1 MSEKKSIT
9 IDTKMLLGGS
19 NSMNKSKRKSSK
31 TSGSGERKIRPNS
44 IVQPSTLK
52 KTLLERI
59 KQHQRTRERS
69 RDQRHNNDDNDHEH
83 NRENDKT
90 SSLSNNT
97 SSNPAET
104 SNDNFTQSIDFLRK
118 LALKRRQQMTQKRA
132 HSETGSFGSSNSSS
146 SSSIG
151 GLPEAKTPEAK
162 MLNQVA
168 QTLQHG
174 EILTNTGLLG
184 LPVVNTIV
192 QPHLNSLSSAG
203 STITDAVNHVAPM
216 ISLGP
221 MPMPVSV
228 PAATTYS
235 NAPMSF
241 TTSNFDTVSPS
252 IPTSP
257 ISEPPKL
264 TQLAEMYNNT
274 IAAASEVPVST
285 ETKEDAPLHIP
296 TKPEDYLP
304 SIFIKEE
311 PPHGCLKNGKKPTFR
326 EWATNILKKPVDTVK
341 NMIGGETVTND
352 HEMSNAQIGGSGEG
366 QEIQRTQELNSLSNS
381 VSNINPEQVAGM
393 RVKIR
398 KTHKKRFRIGKHDD
412 VVGVLLKNK
421 QTQRHIQSQHLT
433 LKQKTIG
440 EIRKYLYDHHLLKIG
455 SNAPPDVLRRMYED
469 AILTG
474 DVKNTNKDVLLHNFM
489 SGGGDHE

>member
-1 MSEKKSIT
+1 MSDKKSIT
-9 IDTKMLLGGS
+9 IASDSLLGGS
-19 NSMNKSKRKSSK
+19 SSKRKSSK
-31 TSGSGERKIRPNS
+31 RSSGSGEHRIRPSS

-69 RDQRHNNDDNDHEH
+69 RRDDPDNADESSSTAT
-83 NRENDKT
+83 DATASAKT
-90 SSLSNNT
+90 
-97 SSNPAET
+97 PA

-118 LALKRRQQMTQKRA
+118 LAMKRRQQQTQRRG
-132 HSETGSFGSSNSSS
+132 HSSS
-146 SSSIG
+146 SATTASG
-151 GLPEAKTPEAK
+151 AGLPEAKTPEAK
-162 MLNQVA
+162 MMNQVA
-168 QTLQHG
+168 ETLHHG

-184 LPVVNTIV
+184 LPVVPTIV
-192 QPHLNSLSSAG
+192 SSAT
-203 STITDAVNHVAPM
+203 SMPPPPPPM
-216 ISLGP
+216 ISLGQ
-221 MPMPVSV
+221 MPFQPVMTSSFAPDLQSVGTAAAAAAAAPPNITHLADMYNNTVSSAVDAV
-228 PAATTYS
+228 PAAT
-235 NAPMSF
+235 
-241 TTSNFDTVSPS
+241 
-252 IPTSP
+252 
-257 ISEPPKL
+257 SEP
-264 TQLAEMYNNT
+264 
-274 IAAASEVPVST
+274 
-285 ETKEDAPLHIP
+285 PLHIP

-326 EWATNILKKPVDTVK
+326 EWATNILKKPVDTIK
-341 NMIGGETVTND
+341 DMFGG
-352 HEMSNAQIGGSGEG
+352 GGASDDGTTLVSSTDN
-366 QEIQRTQELNSLSNS
+366 QQQSS
-381 VSNINPEQVAGM
+381 VGGLHANLNPEQVAGM

-440 EIRKYLYDHHLLKIG
+440 EIRKYLYEHHLLKIG

-489 SGGGDHE
+489 SGGGGE

>member
-9 IDTKMLLGGS
+9 IASESLLGGS
-19 NSMNKSKRKSSK
+19 SSKRKSSK
-31 TSGSGERKIRPNS
+31 RTTIGGGERKIRPSS

-69 RDQRHNNDDNDHEH
+69 RRDDLKQADNGAASASD
-83 NRENDKT
+83 
-90 SSLSNNT
+90 SI
-97 SSNPAET
+97 AGAGAGAGAGA
-104 SNDNFTQSIDFLRK
+104 NDNFTQSIDFLRN
-118 LALKRRQQMTQKRA
+118 LAMKRRQQQQHTQRRG
-132 HSETGSFGSSNSSS
+132 HSSS
-146 SSSIG
+146 STTNN

-162 MLNQVA
+162 MMNQVA
-168 QTLQHG
+168 ETLHRG

-184 LPVVNTIV
+184 LPVVPTMVPLGAAAAAPFTATAINT
-192 QPHLNSLSSAG
+192 
-203 STITDAVNHVAPM
+203 PM
-216 ISLGP
+216 ISL
-221 MPMPVSV
+221 
-228 PAATTYS
+228 
-235 NAPMSF
+235 APMNVMASSF
-241 TTSNFDTVSPS
+241 APDLPLPYADAANANANSTLTSISPN
-252 IPTSP
+252 I
-257 ISEPPKL
+257 
-264 TQLAEMYNNT
+264 TQLADVYNNT
-274 IAAASEVPVST
+274 IASADSENATDVSGPST
-285 ETKEDAPLHIP
+285 SSEPPLHIP
-296 TKPEDYLP
+296 TNPTDYLP

-326 EWATNILKKPVDTVK
+326 EWATNMLKKPVETFKD
-341 NMIGGETVTND
+341 MIGGGGGETSSENTKTNTAG
-352 HEMSNAQIGGSGEG
+352 SISSSSGGLGNNQNAI
-366 QEIQRTQELNSLSNS
+366 L
-381 VSNINPEQVAGM
+381 NPEQVAGM

-440 EIRKYLYDHHLLKIG
+440 EIRKYLYDHQLLKIG

-474 DVKNTNKDVLLHNFM
+474 EVKNTNKDVLLHNFM
-489 SGGGDHE
+489 SGGGDE

>member
-9 IDTKMLLGGS
+9 IASESLLGGS
-19 NSMNKSKRKSSK
+19 SSKRKSSK
-31 TSGSGERKIRPNS
+31 RSTIGSGERKIRPSS

-69 RDQRHNNDDNDHEH
+69 RRDDSKQADNAAASESASASD
-83 NRENDKT
+83 
-90 SSLSNNT
+90 SI
-97 SSNPAET
+97 AGAGAGA
-104 SNDNFTQSIDFLRK
+104 NDNFTQSIDFLRN
-118 LALKRRQQMTQKRA
+118 LAMKRRQQQQHTQRRG
-132 HSETGSFGSSNSSS
+132 HS
-146 SSSIG
+146 SSSINTN

-162 MLNQVA
+162 MMNQVA
-168 QTLQHG
+168 ETLHRG

-184 LPVVNTIV
+184 LPVVPTMVPVGAVSASPFTATAINT
-192 QPHLNSLSSAG
+192 
-203 STITDAVNHVAPM
+203 PM
-216 ISLGP
+216 ISL
-221 MPMPVSV
+221 
-228 PAATTYS
+228 
-235 NAPMSF
+235 APMNVM
-241 TTSNFDTVSPS
+241 TSSLPQPYAADANANANANVNSS
-252 IPTSP
+252 PTS
-257 ISEPPKL
+257 ISPNI
-264 TQLAEMYNNT
+264 TQLADMYNNT
-274 IAAASEVPVST
+274 IASAADSENATDASGPST
-285 ETKEDAPLHIP
+285 SSEPPLHIP
-296 TKPEDYLP
+296 TNPTDYLP

-326 EWATNILKKPVDTVK
+326 EWATNMLKKPVETFKD
-341 NMIGGETVTND
+341 MIGGGAGETSSENTANTANTAGSISSSSSVGLGN
-352 HEMSNAQIGGSGEG
+352 SQNA
-366 QEIQRTQELNSLSNS
+366 NM
-381 VSNINPEQVAGM
+381 NPEQVAGM

-440 EIRKYLYDHHLLKIG
+440 EIRKYLYDQQLLKIG

-474 DVKNTNKDVLLHNFM
+474 EVKNTNKDVLLHNFM
-489 SGGGDHE
+489 SGGGDE

>member
-9 IDTKMLLGGS
+9 IASTSLFGGGGNSS
-19 NSMNKSKRKSSK
+19 NSKRKSSRHG
-31 TSGSGERKIRPNS
+31 SGSGERKIRPSS

-59 KQHQRTRERS
+59 KQHQRSRERS
-69 RDQRHNNDDNDHEH
+69 REQRDDDNSVADE
-83 NRENDKT
+83 
-90 SSLSNNT
+90 
-97 SSNPAET
+97 NPAKNGTGTAPVT

-118 LALKRRQQMTQKRA
+118 LAMKRRQQQHTQKRP
-132 HSETGSFGSSNSSS
+132 HTSSS
-146 SSSIG
+146 VG
-151 GLPEAKTPEAK
+151 GEFTDAKTPEAK

-168 QTLQHG
+168 ATLHNG

-184 LPVVNTIV
+184 LPVVPTIFP
-192 QPHLNSLSSAG
+192 QQQQQQQHIS
-203 STITDAVNHVAPM
+203 PM
-216 ISLGP
+216 ISLEP
-221 MPMPVSV
+221 MPMSMPMQ
-228 PAATTYS
+228 YS
-235 NAPMSF
+235 QSMMPESAITNM
-241 TTSNFDTVSPS
+241 TSHQ
-252 IPTSP
+252 
-257 ISEPPKL
+257 PPNI
-264 TQLAEMYNNT
+264 TQLADMYNNT
-274 IAAASEVPVST
+274 IASASSAVSESAT
-285 ETKEDAPLHIP
+285 PSDVSAKEPPLHIP

-311 PPHGCLKNGKKPTFR
+311 PPHGCLKNGTKPTFR
-326 EWATNILKKPVDTVK
+326 EWATNMLKKPVDTIK
-341 NMIGGETVTND
+341 NML
-352 HEMSNAQIGGSGEG
+352 GGSPSEEGVVSGGQSGEQSG
-366 QEIQRTQELNSLSNS
+366 DGLNGGSSG
-381 VSNINPEQVAGM
+381 VNPEQVAGM

-440 EIRKYLYDHHLLKIG
+440 EIRKYLYEHHLLKIG

-489 SGGGDHE
+489 SGGGG

>member
-9 IDTKMLLGGS
+9 IASESLLGGS
-19 NSMNKSKRKSSK
+19 SSKRKSSK
-31 TSGSGERKIRPNS
+31 RSTIGSGERKIRPSS

-69 RDQRHNNDDNDHEH
+69 RRDDLKQADNAAASESASASD
-83 NRENDKT
+83 
-90 SSLSNNT
+90 SI
-97 SSNPAET
+97 AGAGAGA
-104 SNDNFTQSIDFLRK
+104 NDNFTQSIDFLRN
-118 LALKRRQQMTQKRA
+118 LAMKRRQQQQHTQRRG
-132 HSETGSFGSSNSSS
+132 HSSS
-146 SSSIG
+146 STTNN

-162 MLNQVA
+162 MMNQVA
-168 QTLQHG
+168 ETLHRG

-184 LPVVNTIV
+184 LPVVPTMVPVGAAAAVPFTATATAINT
-192 QPHLNSLSSAG
+192 
-203 STITDAVNHVAPM
+203 PM
-216 ISLGP
+216 ISL
-221 MPMPVSV
+221 
-228 PAATTYS
+228 
-235 NAPMSF
+235 APMNVM
-241 TTSNFDTVSPS
+241 TSSLPQPYAADANANVNSS
-252 IPTSP
+252 PTS
-257 ISEPPKL
+257 ISPNI
-264 TQLAEMYNNT
+264 TQLADMYNHT
-274 IAAASEVPVST
+274 VASAADSENATDSSGPST
-285 ETKEDAPLHIP
+285 SSEPPLHIP
-296 TKPEDYLP
+296 TNPTDYLP

-326 EWATNILKKPVDTVK
+326 EWATNMLKKPVETFKD
-341 NMIGGETVTND
+341 MIGGGASETSSENTANTAGSISSSSSVGLGN
-352 HEMSNAQIGGSGEG
+352 SQNA
-366 QEIQRTQELNSLSNS
+366 NM
-381 VSNINPEQVAGM
+381 NPEQVAGM

-440 EIRKYLYDHHLLKIG
+440 EIRKYLYDQQLLKIG

-474 DVKNTNKDVLLHNFM
+474 EVKNTNKDVLLHNFM
-489 SGGGDHE
+489 SGGGDE

>member
-9 IDTKMLLGGS
+9 IASESLLGGS
-19 NSMNKSKRKSSK
+19 SSKRKSSK
-31 TSGSGERKIRPNS
+31 RTTIGSGERKIRPSS

-69 RDQRHNNDDNDHEH
+69 RRDDLKQADNAAASESASASD
-83 NRENDKT
+83 
-90 SSLSNNT
+90 SI
-97 SSNPAET
+97 AGAAGAGAGA
-104 SNDNFTQSIDFLRK
+104 NDNFTQSIDFLRN
-118 LALKRRQQMTQKRA
+118 LAMKRRQQQQHTQRRG
-132 HSETGSFGSSNSSS
+132 HSSS
-146 SSSIG
+146 STTNN

-162 MLNQVA
+162 MMNQVA
-168 QTLQHG
+168 ETLHRG

-184 LPVVNTIV
+184 LPVVPTMVPLGAAAAAAAPFTATATAINT
-192 QPHLNSLSSAG
+192 
-203 STITDAVNHVAPM
+203 PM
-216 ISLGP
+216 ISL
-221 MPMPVSV
+221 
-228 PAATTYS
+228 
-235 NAPMSF
+235 APMNVMTSSF
-241 TTSNFDTVSPS
+241 APDLPLPYADAANANANANANSSLTSISPN
-252 IPTSP
+252 I
-257 ISEPPKL
+257 
-264 TQLAEMYNNT
+264 TQLADMYNNT
-274 IAAASEVPVST
+274 ITSADSENAT
-285 ETKEDAPLHIP
+285 EPPLHIP
-296 TKPEDYLP
+296 TNPTDYLP

-326 EWATNILKKPVDTVK
+326 EWATNMLKKPVETFKD
-341 NMIGGETVTND
+341 MIGGGGGGETSSENTANTAG
-352 HEMSNAQIGGSGEG
+352 SISSSSSGLGNTQNAN
-366 QEIQRTQELNSLSNS
+366 LNL
-381 VSNINPEQVAGM
+381 EQVAGM

-440 EIRKYLYDHHLLKIG
+440 EIRKYLYDQQLLKIG

-474 DVKNTNKDVLLHNFM
+474 EVKNTNKDVLLHNFM
-489 SGGGDHE
+489 SGGGDE